1 MGACIISYA
10 THPKLAEELAAGN
23 GSLSYLIYKNILPRL
38 LSFLF
43 SFSFVI
49 YILLIILSFP
59 YCLIFTTPSFMLS
72 NPRKKKG
79 KLASRSNKHSDR
91 LRQASRSVTKP
102 SRSVTKPSLDF
113 RRRSRQQAVAPSD
126 DETLLMKKDA
136 DIDLCDLDDS
146 SDETPPVSILE
157 PAPTKKGSRKSITSS
172 AIADTFA
179 KWQPSSSKS
188 RFSKKLDLVSAIT
201 CGTSP
206 TPGQSHSSD
215 AGGDLQLELARKEVF
230 RGLKKHPSTTA
241 SKNQSHTERVSK
253 GKGRVRFCNPHI
265 QFCSYFFLAHFR
277 HLQGGRYYFYHKWH
291 SQGL

>member
-23 GSLSYLIYKNILPRL
+23 GSLLYLIYKNILPRL

-102 SRSVTKPSLDF
+102 SLDF

-146 SDETPPVSILE
+146 PDETPPVSILE

-215 AGGDLQLELARKEVF
+215 AGGDLQLELA
-230 RGLKKHPSTTA
+230 
-241 SKNQSHTERVSK
+241 
-253 GKGRVRFCNPHI
+253 
-265 QFCSYFFLAHFR
+265 
-277 HLQGGRYYFYHKWH
+277 
-291 SQGL
+291 